1 MKELLEILETC
12 CPDVD
17 FEHETAL
24 IDDGILTSL
33 DIVMIVGELND
44 AYDILHHGRRAGAGE
59 LQLRRGHFGAGRAS
73 ALRLIWR

>member
-44 AYDILHHGRRAGAGE
+44 AYDISITVDE
-59 LQLRRGHFGAGRAS
+59 LEPENFNSAEAILALVERLRCD
-73 ALRLIWR
+73 

>member
-44 AYDILHHGRRAGAGE
+44 ACDISITVDE
-59 LQLRRGHFGAGRAS
+59 LEPENFNSAEAILALVERLRCD
-73 ALRLIWR
+73 

>member
-24 IDDGILTSL
+24 FDDGILTSL

-44 AYDILHHGRRAGAGE
+44 AYDISITVDE
-59 LQLRRGHFGAGRAS
+59 LEPENFNSAEAILALVERLRCD
-73 ALRLIWR
+73 

>member
-44 AYDILHHGRRAGAGE
+44 AYDISITVDE
-59 LQLRRGHFGAGRAS
+59 LEPEKFNSAEAILALVERLRCD
-73 ALRLIWR
+73 

>member
-44 AYDILHHGRRAGAGE
+44 TYGISITVDELEPENFNSAEAILALVER
-59 LQLRRGHFGAGRAS
+59 LRCD
-73 ALRLIWR
+73 

>member
-24 IDDGILTSL
+24 IDDSILTSL

-44 AYDILHHGRRAGAGE
+44 AYDISITVDE
-59 LQLRRGHFGAGRAS
+59 LEPENFNSAEAILALVERLRCD
-73 ALRLIWR
+73 

>member
-1 MKELLEILETC
+1 MKELIQILEAC

-44 AYDILHHGRRAGAGE
+44 AYDISITVDE
-59 LQLRRGHFGAGRAS
+59 LEPENFNSAAAILALVERLRCE
-73 ALRLIWR
+73 

>member
-24 IDDGILTSL
+24 IDDGLLTSL

-44 AYDILHHGRRAGAGE
+44 AYDISITVDE
-59 LQLRRGHFGAGRAS
+59 LEPENFNSAEAILALVERLRCD
-73 ALRLIWR
+73 

>member
-44 AYDILHHGRRAGAGE
+44 TYDISITVDE
-59 LQLRRGHFGAGRAS
+59 LEPENFNSAEAILALVERLRCD
-73 ALRLIWR
+73 

>member
-44 AYDILHHGRRAGAGE
+44 AYDISITVEE
-59 LQLRRGHFGAGRAS
+59 LEPENFNSAEAILALVERLRCY
-73 ALRLIWR
+73 

>member
-33 DIVMIVGELND
+33 DIVMIVDELEPENFNS
-44 AYDILHHGRRAGAGE
+44 AEAILALVER
-59 LQLRRGHFGAGRAS
+59 LRCD
-73 ALRLIWR
+73 

>member
-1 MKELLEILETC
+1 MKELLEILGTC

-44 AYDILHHGRRAGAGE
+44 AYDISITVDE
-59 LQLRRGHFGAGRAS
+59 LEPENFNSAEAILALVERLRCD
-73 ALRLIWR
+73 

>member
-44 AYDILHHGRRAGAGE
+44 AYDIYITVDE
-59 LQLRRGHFGAGRAS
+59 LEPENFNSAEAILALVERLRCD
-73 ALRLIWR
+73 

>member
-1 MKELLEILETC
+1 MKELLKILETC

-44 AYDILHHGRRAGAGE
+44 AYDISITVDE
-59 LQLRRGHFGAGRAS
+59 LEPENFNSAEAILALVERLRCD
-73 ALRLIWR
+73 

>member
-44 AYDILHHGRRAGAGE
+44 AYDISITVDE
-59 LQLRRGHFGAGRAS
+59 LEPENFNSAEAIWALVERLRCD
-73 ALRLIWR
+73 

>member
-12 CPDVD
+12 CPDVE

-44 AYDILHHGRRAGAGE
+44 AYDISITVDE
-59 LQLRRGHFGAGRAS
+59 LEPENFNSAEAILALVERLRCD
-73 ALRLIWR
+73 

>member
-17 FEHETAL
+17 FENETAL

-44 AYDILHHGRRAGAGE
+44 AYDISITVDE
-59 LQLRRGHFGAGRAS
+59 LEPENFNSAEAILALVERLRCD
-73 ALRLIWR
+73 